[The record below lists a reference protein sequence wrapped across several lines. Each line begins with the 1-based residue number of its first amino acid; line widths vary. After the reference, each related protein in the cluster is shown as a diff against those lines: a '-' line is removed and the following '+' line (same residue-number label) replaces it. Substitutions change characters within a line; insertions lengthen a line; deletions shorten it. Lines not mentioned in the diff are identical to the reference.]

1 MKVIFLS
8 SFEKDI
14 DKLAEKA
21 IKQKVANVI
30 LQLENVNSLKDI
42 SAVKKM
48 KGATNAYR
56 IKINDY
62 RLGFFFENNIIE
74 LARLK
79 HRKDIYKFFP

>member
-1 MKVIFLS
+1 MNVVFLS

-14 DKLAEKA
+14 DKLAENA
-21 IKQKVANVI
+21 IKQKVLNII
-30 LQLENVNSLKDI
+30 LQLENAGSLKEVG
-42 SAVKKM
+42 ALKKM

-56 IKINDY
+56 IKVNDY
-62 RLGFFFENNIIE
+62 RLGFFFENNVIE

>member
-1 MKVIFLS
+1 MKVVFLS

-14 DKLAEKA
+14 EKLTEKA
-21 IKQKVANVI
+21 IKQKVINLIIQIESAA
-30 LQLENVNSLKDI
+30 SLKDI
-42 SAVKKM
+42 TALKKM

-62 RLGFFFENNIIE
+62 RLGFFFENKVIE